1 MAVSPPLFTTATP
14 LDDRCDHLDGK
25 NAVNG
30 PALGGGGGG
39 GGAGGRKR
47 FKARLLTGERGVSVE
62 FGKFVALVSISGK
75 KFVGFY
81 ICSTGEKP
89 WQAQV
94 SLLLKEWVGK

>member
-30 PALGGGGGG
+30 PALGGGGG

-81 ICSTGEKP
+81 FCSTGEKS
-89 WQAQV
+89 WQV